1 MGENVGNEKTP
12 ENILMVYGLFNA
24 FKIIF
29 NTKNLIKNLLK
40 KYSRKKFRNVK
51 RVRYLLSHFLK
62 NLPNNK

>member
-40 KYSRKKFRNVK
+40 NTQGKNFVM
-51 RVRYLLSHFLK
+51 LK
-62 NLPNNK
+62 

>member
-62 NLPNNK
+62 NLLNNK